1 MKTIKVPLSVAGIDR
16 AIKELEE
23 YQKWFNERTR
33 VFLDRLAKE
42 GCEVA
47 QAGFKTA
54 TYDGDNDVK
63 VSVDDLGETVRAV
76 VALGRAT
83 LFIEFGSGVITPLHP
98 ETPDGLG
105 RGSWSDGPNGK
116 GHWQDPNGWYYAHGK
131 KSRGN
136 PANMAMY
143 EAVKDLENRLGQIAR
158 EVFT

>member
-1 MKTIKVPLSVAGIDR
+1 MKKISIRLSVAGIAQ

-23 YQKWFNERTR
+23 YQNWLKERTK
-33 VFLDRLAKE
+33 VFLDRLAEE
-42 GCEVA
+42 GYKVA
-47 QAGFKTA
+47 QAGFQFAK
-54 TYDGDNDVK
+54 YDGENDVK
-63 VSVDDLGETVRAV
+63 VSVENRGDTARAV

-83 LFIEFGSGVITPLHP
+83 LFIEFGSGVIKPLHP
-98 ETPDGLG
+98 ETPPGLE

-143 EAVKDLENRLGQIAR
+143 EAVKDLENRLGQIAK
-158 EVFT
+158 EVFS